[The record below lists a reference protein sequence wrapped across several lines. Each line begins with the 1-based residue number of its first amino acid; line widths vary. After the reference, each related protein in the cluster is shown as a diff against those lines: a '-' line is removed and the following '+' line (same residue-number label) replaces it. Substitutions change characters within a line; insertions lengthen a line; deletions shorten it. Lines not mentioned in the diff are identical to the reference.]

1 MVDEIV
7 QMVEENTARDQEP
20 GVSVREYL
28 WRNQRGRTMTF
39 RQAKVEVLAYAEQFH
54 AEIPNY
60 FESVVG
66 IFDEAAEEEEGSS
79 AQPPSFLKN
88 ERES

>member
-20 GVSVREYL
+20 GVSIREYL

-39 RQAKVEVLAYAEQFH
+39 RQAKVEVLAYAEQFL

-60 FESVVG
+60 F
-66 IFDEAAEEEEGSS
+66 
-79 AQPPSFLKN
+79 
-88 ERES
+88 